1 MNGRLIGVGRGV
13 VAAAVAV
20 LGCLTLALH
29 ARARA
34 VDGHGA
40 GRLRPTDQG
49 RRAALAGALQRA
61 LMDTLAA
68 EPHFPGMLL
77 RVEAPRLPLA
87 WEGAAGLADRATG
100 RPLAPG
106 DEVRVASVT
115 KTFTAATVLRL
126 VEQGRLALDAPIA
139 RYLPAAYTTLL
150 AGGGY
155 RPDRITVRQLLR
167 HTGGLADYADT
178 DAFDDAVR
186 AAPAHR
192 WTRLE
197 QVRFALAHGRPVAP
211 PGAVYHYADTG
222 YILLGEIIE
231 RVGGLPLAAAYRSLL
246 RFGPLGL
253 THTYLETLEAA
264 PPGRPPRA
272 HQYYR
277 GLDLERVDA
286 SFDLY
291 GGGGLVSTMADLGH
305 FYRAL
310 LRGRVFARPGTLRA
324 MLAIPATNVDDADD
338 AEPGDGYGMG
348 IYRLTAAGVACWGH
362 AGAWGTFAFHCPALD
377 LTVAAS
383 DNQGDVDIDERAFL
397 AHIVQLVR
405 AGGSGRALP

>member
-1 MNGRLIGVGRGV
+1 VNRGAV
-13 VAAAVAV
+13 VAVVSV
-20 LGCLTLALH
+20 LGCLALALPT
-29 ARARA
+29 
-34 VDGHGA
+34 GTGA
-40 GRLRPTDQG
+40 EGKDRTGRRPPPDQG
-49 RRAALAGALQRA
+49 RRAALEEALRR
-61 LMDTLAA
+61 TLADTVA
-68 EPHFPGMLL
+68 AAPHFPGMLL
-77 RVEAPRLPLA
+77 RVGAPRYGLS
-87 WEGAAGLADRATG
+87 WGGAAGLADRATG

-106 DEVRVASVT
+106 DEVRIASVT

-126 VEQGRLALDAPIA
+126 VEQGHIALDTPIA

-155 RPDRITVRQLLR
+155 RPDHITVRHLLR

-178 DAFDDAVR
+178 DAFDAAVR
-186 AAPAHR
+186 AAPSHH

-231 RVGGLPLAAAYRSLL
+231 WVSGRPLAAAYRSLL

-253 THTYLETLEAA
+253 THTYLETLEPA
-264 PPGRPPRA
+264 PPDRPPRA
-272 HQYYR
+272 HQYYA

-310 LRGRVFARPGTLRA
+310 LRGQVFARPGTLRA
-324 MLAIPATNVDDADD
+324 MLAIPATNADDADD
-338 AEPGDGYGMG
+338 ARRGDGYGMG
-348 IYRLTAAGVACWGH
+348 IYGLTAAGTACWGH
-362 AGAWGTFAFHCPALD
+362 DGAWGTFAFHCPALD
-377 LTVAAS
+377 LTIAAS

-397 AHIVQLVR
+397 ARIIQLVR
-405 AGGSGRALP
+405 DGDGGRSLP

>member
-1 MNGRLIGVGRGV
+1 VSGRTINVDRGAV
-13 VAAAVAV
+13 VAAVAV
-20 LGCLTLALH
+20 LGCLTLALPT
-29 ARARA
+29 RARA
-34 VDGHGA
+34 VDRHA
-40 GRLRPTDQG
+40 LDQG
-49 RRAALAGALQRA
+49 RRAALDGALRRT
-61 LMDTLAA
+61 LVDTLAA
-68 EPHFPGMLL
+68 MPRLPGMLL
-77 RVEAPRLPLA
+77 RVEAPRLSLSWGA
-87 WEGAAGLADRATG
+87 AAGLADRAT
-100 RPLAPG
+100 RRALAPG

-126 VEQGRLALDAPIA
+126 VEQGRISLDTPIA

-150 AGGGY
+150 ADGGY

-211 PGAVYHYADTG
+211 PGVVYHYADTG

-231 RVGGLPLAAAYRSLL
+231 RVSGQPLAVAYRSLL

-253 THTYLETLEAA
+253 AHTYLETLEEA
-264 PPGRPPRA
+264 PPDRPPRA
-272 HQYYR
+272 HQYYA

-291 GGGGLVSTMADLGH
+291 GGGGLVSTMADLGR

-310 LRGRVFARPGTLRA
+310 LRGRVFTRPGTLRT

-338 AEPGDGYGMG
+338 ARPGDGYGMG

-362 AGAWGTFAFHCPALD
+362 DGAWGTFAFHCPALD

-383 DNQGDVDIDERAFL
+383 NNQGDVDIDERAFL
-397 AHIVQLVR
+397 VRIVQLVR
-405 AGGSGRALP
+405 AGGDGRSLP